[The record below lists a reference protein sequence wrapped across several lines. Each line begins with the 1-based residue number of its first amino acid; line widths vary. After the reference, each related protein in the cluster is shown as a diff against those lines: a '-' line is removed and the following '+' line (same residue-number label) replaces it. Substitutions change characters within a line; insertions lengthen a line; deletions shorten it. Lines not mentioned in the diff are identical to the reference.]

1 MSQWKDICKIDDI
14 LPETGVCALLGDEQV
29 AIFRPYHSDQ
39 VFAISNI
46 DPFFESSVLSRGLI
60 AEHQGELWVASPL
73 KKQRFR
79 LSDGLCMEDEQFSV
93 KHDEAAWCSCA
104 VNVLTGGA
112 MPPLF
117 AWSCNDL
124 RYIAGHFLNFL
135 FYFFVFIF

>member
-60 AEHQGELWVASPL
+60 AEHQGAVIAVGGVYTRPERGGSA
-73 KKQRFR
+73 
-79 LSDGLCMEDEQFSV
+79 EDLHMRQFGGQV
-93 KHDEAAWCSCA
+93 VQDRHDLGT
-104 VNVLTGGA
+104 VLNTHMHVGA
-112 MPPLF
+112 K
-117 AWSCNDL
+117 
-124 RYIAGHFLNFL
+124 
-135 FYFFVFIF
+135 

>member
-73 KKQRFR
+73 KKR
-79 LSDGLCMEDEQFSV
+79 
-93 KHDEAAWCSCA
+93 EAQC
-104 VNVLTGGA
+104 L
-112 MPPLF
+112 P
-117 AWSCNDL
+117 
-124 RYIAGHFLNFL
+124 FLHGP
-135 FYFFVFIF
+135 VIIFGILQDIF

>member
-60 AEHQGELWVASPL
+60 AEHQWRAVGRQPAEKTAFSLKRRLVHGRRTVFRQTLRSASE
-73 KKQRFR
+73 RRRGAAAR
-79 LSDGLCMEDEQFSV
+79 LMF
-93 KHDEAAWCSCA
+93 
-104 VNVLTGGA
+104 
-112 MPPLF
+112 
-117 AWSCNDL
+117 
-124 RYIAGHFLNFL
+124 
-135 FYFFVFIF
+135 

>member
-93 KHDEAAWCSCA
+93 KH
-104 VNVLTGGA
+104 VLTGGA

-117 AWSCNDL
+117 ALSCNDL

-135 FYFFVFIF
+135 FYFLFLFFKG

>member
-29 AIFRPYHSDQ
+29 AIFRPYHSDQVFAISNIDQ

-93 KHDEAAWCSCA
+93 KHYDAR
-104 VNVLTGGA
+104 VKDGVVQ
-112 MPPLF
+112 
-117 AWSCNDL
+117 L
-124 RYIAGHFLNFL
+124 RG
-135 FYFFVFIF
+135 